1 MNKDEKADVISE
13 VKELLDSSTAVYLTD
28 YSGINVEDI
37 SDLRNQFRQ
46 EGVRY
51 KVFKNN
57 LFKRALDESGKFEK
71 LADHLTGMTGFAFTT
86 TNPIAPAKIINKYFV
101 DKDKLSLK
109 ACYVEGE
116 YYEGNQLKT
125 LATLPSKNELIAG
138 IMGSLDSPVSGIV
151 GAINAVIRDLANV
164 IDQISQRETAQSH

>member
-1 MNKDEKADVISE
+1 MNRDEKTEVISE
-13 VKELLDSSTAVYLTD
+13 VKELLESSTAVYLTD

-37 SDLRNQFRQ
+37 SDLRNQFRN

-71 LADHLTGMTGFAFTT
+71 LADHLTGMTGFAFTS
-86 TNPIAPAKIINKYFV
+86 TNPVAPAKIINKYF
-101 DKDKLSLK
+101 DEKEKLSLK
-109 ACYVEGE
+109 ACYIEGE
-116 YYEGNQLKT
+116 YYDSSHLKT

-164 IDQISQRETAQSH
+164 IDQISKRETAQAN

>member
-1 MNKDEKADVISE
+1 MNRDEKTEVISE
-13 VKELLDSSTAVYLTD
+13 VKELLESSTAVYLTD

-37 SDLRNQFRQ
+37 SDLRNQFRK

-51 KVFKNN
+51 RVFKNN

-71 LADHLTGMTGFAFTT
+71 LADHLTGMTGFAFTS
-86 TNPIAPAKIINKYFV
+86 TNPVAPAKIINKYFGE
-101 DKDKLSLK
+101 KEKLSLK

-116 YYEGNQLKT
+116 YYDSSQLKT

-164 IDQISQRETAQSH
+164 IDQISKRETAQAN

>member
-1 MNKDEKADVISE
+1 MNRDEKTEVISE
-13 VKELLDSSTAVYLTD
+13 VKELLESSTAVYITD

-37 SDLRNQFRQ
+37 SDLRNQFRK

-71 LADHLTGMTGFAFTT
+71 LADHLTGMTGFAFTS
-86 TNPIAPAKIINKYFV
+86 TNLVAPAKIINKYFGE
-101 DKDKLSLK
+101 KEKLSLK
-109 ACYVEGE
+109 ACYIEGE
-116 YYEGNQLKT
+116 YYDSSHLKT

-164 IDQISQRETAQSH
+164 IDQISKRETAQAN

>member
-1 MNKDEKADVISE
+1 MNRDEKTEVISE
-13 VKELLDSSTAVYLTD
+13 VKELLESSTAVYLTD

-37 SDLRNQFRQ
+37 SDLRNQFRK

-71 LADHLTGMTGFAFTT
+71 LADHLTGMTGFAFTS
-86 TNPIAPAKIINKYFV
+86 TNLVAPAKIINKYFGE
-101 DKDKLSLK
+101 KDKLSLK
-109 ACYVEGE
+109 ACYIEGE
-116 YYEGNQLKT
+116 YYDSSHLKT

-164 IDQISQRETAQSH
+164 IDQISKRETSQAN